1 MHQTIDYHDE
11 DAEEL
16 GHEPTPDEAAFVREV
31 VAAIP
36 RVGHAPFY
44 GRFDIFYDN
53 KGDLAVNERS
63 IKSCDLMMRRN
74 PEAASLLAK
83 QLDLYLQKCEC
94 EPDDGEL

>member
-16 GHEPTPDEAAFVREV
+16 GHEPTLNEAAFVREV
-31 VAAIP
+31 VAAIR

-53 KGDLAVNERS
+53 
-63 IKSCDLMMRRN
+63 
-74 PEAASLLAK
+74 
-83 QLDLYLQKCEC
+83 
-94 EPDDGEL
+94 